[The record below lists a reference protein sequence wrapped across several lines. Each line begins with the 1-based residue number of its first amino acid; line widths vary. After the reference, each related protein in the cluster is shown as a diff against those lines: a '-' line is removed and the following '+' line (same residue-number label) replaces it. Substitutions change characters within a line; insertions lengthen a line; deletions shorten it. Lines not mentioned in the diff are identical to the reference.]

1 LSRGNGSA
9 LRCKDAGIRRPSFLA
24 VIALSLAA
32 VVAFTGD
39 ALAKA
44 QTLTDTVPQSDFA
57 DFITAE
63 GAPLTGPDPYTFGN
77 EVQACESID
86 SITVTLTLFDGDTGR
101 GPFDTDRNDLTLGLD
116 GIDTGIALNG
126 FPDSETVTNTLTG
139 VPKHMTQI
147 LAALKEDGQLVGS
160 VIDRKPDDNFVGIP
174 ATFDTTLEITC
185 GAAAAG
191 QAPAPAPAPI
201 TQETEQF
208 AENSDVAQDVQVT
221 NVHQK

>member
-1 LSRGNGSA
+1 MRRGNGST
-9 LRCKDAGIRRPSFLA
+9 LHCKDVGIRRLSFLA
-24 VIALSLAA
+24 VVVLTLAV

-57 DFITAE
+57 DFITSQ

-77 EVQACESID
+77 EVQDCESIER
-86 SITVTLTLFDGDTGR
+86 ITVTLTLFDGDTGR
-101 GPFDTDRNDLTLGLD
+101 GPFDTDRNELTLGLD

-139 VPKHMTQI
+139 VPKHMAQI
-147 LAALKEDGQLVGS
+147 LAALEDGQLGVT

-185 GAAAAG
+185 GAAG
-191 QAPAPAPAPI
+191 QAPAPIA
-201 TQETEQF
+201 QETEQF

-221 NVHQK
+221 NVYQK

>member
-139 VPKHMTQI
+139 VPKHMAQI

-160 VIDRKPDDNFVGIP
+160 VIDRKPDSNFVGIP
-174 ATFDTTLEITC
+174 ATFDTTLEIMC
-185 GAAAAG
+185 GAAG
-191 QAPAPAPAPI
+191 QAPAPIA
-201 TQETEQF
+201 QEIEQF